1 MCFAAKHCS
10 ATLSV
15 CCLRT
20 LSSAAF
26 DDAGVQRFAMLAVGC
41 KAGIVW
47 LWRYHIPGQYSPS
60 GSAAP
65 QAFSLVCTASAAP
78 GRTVTKCSKH
88 ALTLRHNEM
97 SHALSALSGAQT
109 NLQACALLIA

>member
-1 MCFAAKHCS
+1 VRLGTIQPFITCLAAKYCGAILS
-10 ATLSV
+10 A
-15 CCLRT
+15 CCPCT
-20 LSSAAF
+20 LSSVSF

-47 LWRYHIPGQYSPS
+47 LWRYRIPSQYSPS

-78 GRTVTKCSKH
+78 GK
-88 ALTLRHNEM
+88 
-97 SHALSALSGAQT
+97 LSQHDL
-109 NLQACALLIA
+109 NMH